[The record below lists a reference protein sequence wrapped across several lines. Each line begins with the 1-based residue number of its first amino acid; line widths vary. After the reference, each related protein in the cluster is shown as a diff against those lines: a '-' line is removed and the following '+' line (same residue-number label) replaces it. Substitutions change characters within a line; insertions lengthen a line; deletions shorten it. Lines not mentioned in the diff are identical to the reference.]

1 MKKRKHPEIERAFNG
16 IIDTADETFQS
27 ILMTLKTTLSSF
39 LGAVTKEIVKEN
51 TFTGKDLTH
60 YKKPISLY
68 LKVDFAQRKTLM
80 PLFNIIISSIV
91 TELLP
96 QEKKGK
102 EYYKNNREVMFLLD
116 EFTNFGRIDVVEE
129 TITFTRSFGIK
140 YVLVIQDSNQINKTY
155 DINSSF
161 WSNCKIKCFF
171 NLDDDVNNIELI
183 SKLTGTK
190 TIKERPA
197 MFGLFNGKGNQN
209 IKGNYV
215 QKPVISVE
223 EIRSMKPNKAIL
235 LMGNK
240 TAVVNKV
247 VYYKNK
253 EMLKRTKM
261 PSKVSKEL

>member
-1 MKKRKHPEIERAFNG
+1 
-16 IIDTADETFQS
+16 
-27 ILMTLKTTLSSF
+27 
-39 LGAVTKEIVKEN
+39 
-51 TFTGKDLTH
+51 
-60 YKKPISLY
+60 
-68 LKVDFAQRKTLM
+68 M

-171 NLDDDVNNIELI
+171 NLDDDINNIMEQNKLELNA
-183 SKLTGTK
+183 SL
-190 TIKERPA
+190 PA
-197 MFGLFNGKGNQN
+197 YSHL
-209 IKGNYV
+209 
-215 QKPVISVE
+215 S
-223 EIRSMKPNKAIL
+223 EIRIQPKEFE
-235 LMGNK
+235 K
-240 TAVVNKV
+240 TPK
-247 VYYKNK
+247 KSI
-253 EMLKRTKM
+253 KRYLYQ
-261 PSKVSKEL
+261 SK